1 MIQQVGPARFV
12 GLLVAASVAC
22 VLTIA
27 AFASTASADIAQA
40 PTSGT
45 TTTVE
50 AGSVPLPSVA
60 TEGTTATS
68 GESADDPAQDRLR
81 YIIIGLVVLAVIIV
95 VLTVLFWR
103 ATDPNK
109 VITVEELAPLELGDR
124 PAIPTGTAVSAQ
136 RGKSDP
142 MMAPNAPLPVGDA
155 GIPRY
160 DSE

>member
-1 MIQQVGPARFV
+1 MAAMVSGRALRL
-12 GLLVAASVAC
+12 LLVAVCVGVVGIVSSIPSVE
-22 VLTIA
+22 A
-27 AFASTASADIAQA
+27 ALAQA
-40 PTSGT
+40 PTT
-45 TTTVE
+45 TTAP
-50 AGSVPLPSVA
+50 AGSAPLPSVA

-142 MMAPNAPLPVGDA
+142 MMAPNAPLPVGGTQVA
-155 GIPRY
+155 SLE
-160 DSE
+160 SE